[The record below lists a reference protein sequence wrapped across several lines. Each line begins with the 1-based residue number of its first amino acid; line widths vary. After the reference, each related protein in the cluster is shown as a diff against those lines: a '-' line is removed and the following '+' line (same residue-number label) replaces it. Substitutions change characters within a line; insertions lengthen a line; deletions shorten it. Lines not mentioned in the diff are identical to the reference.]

1 MIKVTKPLN
10 QGKIKPDIL
19 NNFNSGSNLNKYHRK
34 IKMNLPLM
42 GKLKL
47 IKCEKINN
55 NIKKPLITIKKIN
68 TNRINTQGITLGKR
82 DLTKRNYSFKEIR
95 NLSKNSDSNKYIF
108 TKHIERHEIEKNKN
122 MKNTDSYKSDNIND
136 KLTFKKYLID
146 TFNKKNKFNHN
157 FYESKSFSLQN
168 QLKNPNNKFQ
178 NNLMI
183 DCHTPNSNRMIFYKY
198 NFDNNGNDIRDKSNN
213 YLINTSFSN
222 IYGYNN
228 TLN

>member
-1 MIKVTKPLN
+1 MDNNFDTYSKQNFEEDSNISPLN
-10 QGKIKPDIL
+10 NSTCIYSLD
-19 NNFNSGSNLNKYHRK
+19 NF
-34 IKMNLPLM
+34 
-42 GKLKL
+42 
-47 IKCEKINN
+47 E
-55 NIKKPLITIKKIN
+55 
-68 TNRINTQGITLGKR
+68 TLG
-82 DLTKRNYSFKEIR
+82 
-95 NLSKNSDSNKYIF
+95 
-108 TKHIERHEIEKNKN
+108 
-122 MKNTDSYKSDNIND
+122 MGP
-136 KLTFKKYLID
+136 
-146 TFNKKNKFNHN
+146 HN